1 MAYPK
6 RSEDCDYCNEF
17 RQWNEDDLKE
27 CERAK
32 LRGMNWTAHIG
43 DVVIPRM
50 REYHEHCKRYHDNR
64 NSKQYAFTFTT
75 NKSKE
80 EIQTTMI
87 ESCYKLYKQQTCPI
101 LEGEAYLEYTEEG
114 RPHIHGWYETVD
126 GGRVFAKVF
135 ARCWPAWKEKRGQ
148 TKFAGGYHEQ
158 MKTNRYKGYASAEGR
173 VIVRKNKTEGLVI
186 DAPSEESAAQ
196 VCQGTEACLIS
207 DGAQSGDVGTPHVS
221 SSWTPTLHG

>member
-1 MAYPK
+1 MSIEEYANNG
-6 RSEDCDYCNEF
+6 CDICKDWLSREYE
-17 RQWNEDDLKE
+17 RASPLLLKE
-27 CERAK
+27 TQEH
-32 LRGMNWTAHIG
+32 MEH
-43 DVVIPRM
+43 M
-50 REYHEHCKRYHDNR
+50 RTEHREVKR
-64 NSKQYAFTFTT
+64 KQYAFTLTT

-80 EIQTTMI
+80 EIETTMI

-101 LEGEAYLEYTEEG
+101 REGEAYLEYTEEG
-114 RPHIHGWYETVD
+114 RPHIHGWYETED

-173 VIVRKNKTEGLVI
+173 VICRKKITEGLVI

-207 DGAQSGDVGTPHVS
+207 DGAQSGDVGTSYVS